1 MSGYDAYRHDAINT
15 RGPLA
20 VRDESPKGIL
30 SGSPLAGDIRAGE
43 QMAVGRTHDVVER
56 LRQRFS

>member
-1 MSGYDAYRHDAINT
+1 MTYSFLPKFLGQGMAFRI
-15 RGPLA
+15 A
-20 VRDESPKGIL
+20 VSA
-30 SGSPLAGDIRAGE
+30 LAGDIRAGE